1 MGFSKSDGSFMV
13 KFLRNVVL
21 VLLLIVFISIVY
33 NFRNK
38 ESDTV
43 SALTASALSS
53 REYKGVFIRDEEIQ
67 LYSGNGVLSYNVSDG
82 GKVGN
87 DTVIA
92 EAYLDDE
99 QLSIKHEL
107 AKLEKELGILEKITN
122 PGTLESAQPAGLS
135 ESISDSYRSLIYY
148 RDMGKLDEL
157 SDVKD
162 DLLIQLSTYQIVTD
176 EVQGFDQKMLD
187 IRNEIDKLNARRVAP
202 NETVRA
208 PRSAYF
214 VSYIDGY
221 EEKLNTKN
229 MDKLTVSMLE
239 EITDRKS
246 TAPNVVGK
254 LIDGYGWYLAIV
266 ADNSNKMY
274 AVGDEVQLRF
284 DSSAESYPAVI
295 YDIRDEKKDE
305 SIVIISCDKF
315 NYELV
320 QHRAEIVELIKDDHT
335 GLKVPR
341 EAIRFVKVT
350 ETEDDGNGNV
360 TEKTSNYKGVYI
372 RKGEQ
377 ILFKRIDVVYEGT
390 DYVLSR
396 PSNDED
402 FLALYDDILI
412 EEVESNEK

>member
-67 LYSGNGVLSYNVSDG
+67 LYSGNGFLSYNVSDG

-107 AKLEKELGILEKITN
+107 AKLNKELGILEKITN
-122 PGTLESAQPAGLS
+122 PGTLESAQPSSLS

-148 RDMGKLDEL
+148 RDMGNLDEL

-176 EVQGFDQKMLD
+176 EVQGFDQKILD
-187 IRNEIDKLNARRVAP
+187 IKNEIDKLNAKRTAP
-202 NETVRA
+202 SETIRA

-221 EEKLNTKN
+221 EDKLNTKN

-239 EITDRKS
+239 EISDRKS

-266 ADNSNKMY
+266 ADNSNK
-274 AVGDEVQLRF
+274 Q
-284 DSSAESYPAVI
+284 
-295 YDIRDEKKDE
+295 
-305 SIVIISCDKF
+305 
-315 NYELV
+315 
-320 QHRAEIVELIKDDHT
+320 
-335 GLKVPR
+335 
-341 EAIRFVKVT
+341 
-350 ETEDDGNGNV
+350 
-360 TEKTSNYKGVYI
+360 
-372 RKGEQ
+372 
-377 ILFKRIDVVYEGT
+377 EG
-390 DYVLSR
+390 LSR
-396 PSNDED
+396 AFPG
-402 FLALYDDILI
+402 
-412 EEVESNEK
+412 